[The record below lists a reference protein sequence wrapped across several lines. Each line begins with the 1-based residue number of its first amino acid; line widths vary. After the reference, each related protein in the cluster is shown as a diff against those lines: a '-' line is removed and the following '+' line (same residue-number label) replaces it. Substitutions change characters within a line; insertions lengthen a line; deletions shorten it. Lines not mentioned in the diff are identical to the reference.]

1 MFYILRRTFTT
12 PSQTARKRLYFTLVR
27 SHLVYCSPLWR
38 PHLIKDIENFERVQ
52 RRATKFILNNYHL
65 DYKSRLLQ
73 CQILPLMYF
82 LELND
87 ILFLVK
93 SLKSP
98 TSAFNIHKYVIFN
111 TSTTRSGTSN
121 KLIHNFTPTMQAHHF
136 YFNRIVRLWNSLPC
150 IDLSLTINT
159 IKSNLYSFFWK
170 HFVTHFNSDN
180 VHTLHYLCPCNQ
192 CSHLPHNTS
201 FHVN

>member
-1 MFYILRRTFTT
+1 MFYVLKRTFTT
-12 PSQTARKRLYFTLVR
+12 PSYVARKRLYITLVR

-65 DYKSRLLQ
+65 DYRSRLLQ
-73 CQILPLMYF
+73 CRTLPLMYF

-98 TSAFNIHKYVIFN
+98 TPAFNILNYVTFN
-111 TSTTRSGTSN
+111 TSTTRSGTFN
-121 KLIHNFTPTMQAHHF
+121 KLIHNFTSTSHAHHF
-136 YFNRIVRLWNSLPC
+136 YFNRIVRLWNSLPY
-150 IDLSLTINT
+150 IDLSLSIDTINQNFT
-159 IKSNLYSFFWK
+159 IFSGNILLHTSIQTI
-170 HFVTHFNSDN
+170 HTHFIIFVPVII
-180 VHTLHYLCPCNQ
+180 VHIFHIT
-192 CSHLPHNTS
+192 HL
-201 FHVN
+201 